1 MDYTS
6 KIRQL
11 EREYDDCISR
21 LETLNRDPTTNHPF
35 IVECNNKKSRI
46 EQQLRELRRLEYD
59 DRNRVDLSD
68 DR

>member
-1 MDYTS
+1 MDYTV

-11 EREYDDCISR
+11 EREHSECVSR
-21 LETLNRDPTTNHPF
+21 LENLNRDPSTNHPF

-46 EQQLRELRRLEYD
+46 EQELRQLRRLEYD
-59 DRNRVDLSD
+59 ARDRVDLSD

>member
-1 MDYTS
+1 MNYTS
-6 KIRQL
+6 RIRQL
-11 EREYDDCISR
+11 EREHSDCVER
-21 LETLNRDPTTNHPF
+21 LDVLTRNKATNHPF

-46 EQQLRELRRLEYD
+46 EQELRQLRRLEYD